1 MNHHSRRSAQSSR
14 GFTLI
19 ELLVVIAII
28 AILAAILFPVF
39 QKVRENARRA
49 SCQSNLKQISTALIQ
64 YTQDS
69 DELYP
74 LSCPRT
80 VTGQWPYNYSQAVP
94 STWRPQSGPNTYAMR
109 DSFWA
114 NSLQSF
120 IKSYGVYK
128 CPSGVEFR
136 PASLVAAGL
145 YNNPPAQPADVSYAM
160 NGNLGGLNQ
169 TRIHAPSVL
178 IAFSERDGPASIV
191 GQGGTYPSLKCDDAT
206 QPCVYQEPPP
216 APSNLC
222 ATGNGGMDA
231 YYVGVIPINPMVHTR
246 GGNYAYCDGHV
257 KWLPHNNDYR
267 YDPYTTYTGDS
278 PTQVVADNCHA
289 WLFRPEMDHVEFP

>member
-1 MNHHSRRSAQSSR
+1 LTHHSRRSAESAR

-64 YTQDS
+64 YTQDA

-80 VTGQWPYNYSQAVP
+80 TTGQWPYNYSQAVP
-94 STWRPQSGPNTYAMR
+94 PTWRPELAPNTYEMR
-109 DSFWA
+109 ASFWA
-114 NSLQSF
+114 NSLQRY

-128 CPSGVEFR
+128 CPSGTEFK
-136 PASLVAAGL
+136 PASLVALGL
-145 YNNPPAQPADVSYAM
+145 YTNPPVQPADISYAM

-169 TRIHAPSVL
+169 SRIHSPSIL
-178 IAFSERDGPASIV
+178 IAFSERDGPVSVA
-191 GQGGTYPSLKCDDAT
+191 GQAGTYPSLQCDDPT
-206 QPCVYQEPPP
+206 QACVYQEP
-216 APSNLC
+216 SLTDC
-222 ATGNGGMDA
+222 AMGNGGHDK
-231 YYVGVIPINPMVHTR
+231 YYVSVIPINPMVHTR
-246 GGNYAYCDGHV
+246 GGNYAYADGHV
-257 KWLPHNNDYR
+257 KWARHNGDYR
-267 YDPYTTYTGDS
+267 HDPYITYTGDNPGFVKS
-278 PTQVVADNCHA
+278 DGCHA
-289 WLFRPEMDHVEFP
+289 WLFRPEMDSIEN

>member
-1 MNHHSRRSAQSSR
+1 MSRRSVTSARPPR

-49 SCQSNLKQISTALIQ
+49 SCQSNMKQIGTALIQ
-64 YTQDS
+64 YTQDA
-69 DELYP
+69 DETYP
-74 LSCPRT
+74 LSCPRAAN
-80 VTGQWPYNYSQAVP
+80 GSWPYNFSQAVP
-94 STWRPQSGPNTYAMR
+94 STWRPEAPPNTYPMR

-128 CPSGVEFR
+128 CPSGTEFK
-136 PASLVAAGL
+136 PASLVSAGL
-145 YNNPPAQPADVSYAM
+145 YTNPPTQPVDMSYAM
-160 NGNLGGLNQ
+160 NGNLGGLKLVGVHSPA
-169 TRIHAPSVL
+169 IL
-178 IAFSERDGPASIV
+178 IAFSERDGVNAID

-206 QPCVYQEPPP
+206 SPCIYQEPSPTD
-216 APSNLC
+216 C
-222 ATGNGGMDA
+222 ATGNGGLNG
-231 YYVGVIPINPMVHTR
+231 YYVGVIPISPMVHTR

-267 YDPYTTYTGDS
+267 YDPYTTYKGDNPS
-278 PTQVVADNCHA
+278 QVVTDGCHA
-289 WLFRPEMDHVEFP
+289 WLFRPEMETVESN